1 MKPNPVWEV
10 QPIVVRICL
19 WCQTFHGWG
28 RSWAAGKTV
37 LLPVSPPGVSV
48 YLWAVIC
55 GAVES
60 HGRTEPV
67 VEVPSATW
75 LQGGVGRPL
84 RRGGCVGDDGRVSQ
98 LRGGGGQDWCKPC
111 RCGWD
116 VTTGR
121 LRLLQQ
127 FALWRM
133 QIVRYRNL
141 IKLSTSYW
149 FECLRISILQCS
161 VP

>member
-1 MKPNPVWEV
+1 M
-10 QPIVVRICL
+10 
-19 WCQTFHGWG
+19 
-28 RSWAAGKTV
+28 
-37 LLPVSPPGVSV
+37 LPASHPGVSV
-48 YLWAVIC
+48 YLRAVIC

-84 RRGGCVGDDGRVSQ
+84 GRGGGVGDDGRVSQ
-98 LRGGGGQDWCKPC
+98 LGGGGRQDWCKPC

-127 FALWRM
+127 FAL
-133 QIVRYRNL
+133 
-141 IKLSTSYW
+141 
-149 FECLRISILQCS
+149 
-161 VP
+161 